1 MRRRHSTSALVLA
14 ALVAVTLAVAGC
26 GTGSSDQPTGSAR
39 PAGPDITGIVW
50 QRTGGSDGTGSLLL
64 VGLQGVDSAYDR
76 ATVAITPDTRWILP
90 SASGDAAPMTDE
102 LVGRRVAVTFTGPV
116 RESYPVQATA
126 AEVTLLEPLGVSMQV
141 TPAGMPQVHG
151 TAVELVR
158 DEAGAVTALV
168 VRPAKT
174 PDATRSIP
182 VTAETGWLL
191 ATPSEFKSAP
201 SAPLIGN
208 GLEPTVDV
216 RIEDG
221 AALWVA
227 VMLPR

>member
-1 MRRRHSTSALVLA
+1 MRRRHSRCALVLA
-14 ALVAVTLAVAGC
+14 TLVAVALAVAGC
-26 GTGSSDQPTGSAR
+26 GTGGSDQPSGPAG

-50 QRTGGSDGTGSLLL
+50 QVSADVDGTGSLLV

-76 ATVAITPDTRWILP
+76 ASVAITPDTTWVLP
-90 SASGDAAPMTDE
+90 SGGGDAIPMTDE

-126 AEVTLLEPLGVSMQV
+126 DEVKLLEPLGVSMQV

-168 VRPAKT
+168 VRPTKT
-174 PDATRSIP
+174 PDTTRSIP

-208 GLEPTVDV
+208 GLEPKVDV
-216 RIEDG
+216 RIADG